1 VTYQCESAAFGRRSS
16 VRILRY
22 ACEPRP
28 RNCPHDRILAHAP
41 GAAHSRRARSR
52 RLYLFGA
59 LVDTHPVTQ
68 ALAVACIVAWRL
80 YRGSTPVEEFR
91 RFLNG
96 KAPYAS
102 AGLRPNNRWRGP

>member
-1 VTYQCESAAFGRRSS
+1 VSLGLATALTTASLRTHREQ
-16 VRILRY
+16 RIR
-22 ACEPRP
+22 
-28 RNCPHDRILAHAP
+28 
-41 GAAHSRRARSR
+41 GARSR